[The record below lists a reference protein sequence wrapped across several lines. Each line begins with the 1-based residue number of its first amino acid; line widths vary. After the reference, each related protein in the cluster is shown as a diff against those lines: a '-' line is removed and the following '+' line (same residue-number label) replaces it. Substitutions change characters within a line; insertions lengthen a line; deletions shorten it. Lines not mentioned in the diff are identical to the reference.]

1 MRIVKRPKKRD
12 KESGDAEKG
21 ETPREL
27 PPNDRLKR
35 HADEAY
41 GDTDIPA
48 HKRADSVKT
57 KNRLAPN
64 GPENR
69 RAKSTFTRRIRCSR
83 YWMRLIRA

>member
-48 HKRADSVKT
+48 HKRADSGEFQNQKQARSERT
-57 KNRLAPN
+57 R
-64 GPENR
+64 
-69 RAKSTFTRRIRCSR
+69 KS
-83 YWMRLIRA
+83 